1 MIGGINSISKA
12 ITDKDL
18 IKPIPTLSTGTM
30 ASASVSTDSNG
41 GLTAPTLAIV
51 NDRGVG
57 NAPGGVYKRLYTEQ
71 MEHLKRHKGEMCLF
85 L

>member
-1 MIGGINSISKA
+1 MAQINSISKA
-12 ITDKDL
+12 IITDKDL

-30 ASASVSTDSNG
+30 ASPSVSTDSNG

-57 NAPGGVYKRLYTEQ
+57 NAPGGGGARDYPQSKWNT
-71 MEHLKRHKGEMCLF
+71 
-85 L
+85 